1 MHLFEWILALVAGA
15 LVLAAI
21 SRRIGAPYPALLA
34 VGGIA
39 LALTPGAPVIT
50 IDPDLILALFIA
62 PVLLDA
68 AYDTS
73 PRDLKRDWPALT
85 SLAVGVVIATTVAV
99 AFVARRLVPDMPLAV
114 ALALGAIVAPTDAI
128 AATVVLRP
136 LKPPHRLI
144 TLIEGEGLFND
155 ATALIIYR
163 VAVATAVSGA
173 FMPGGVAVAFVTG
186 VIGGVVL
193 GVVLAKIGLALLS
206 RVKDL
211 PTQIIAQFVM
221 TFFVWLIAERIGVS
235 PVLTLVANAIT
246 LARTA
251 PARNS
256 ARQRL
261 PSYAV
266 WEVVVF
272 LLNVLAFSMIG
283 LQLRPY
289 VKDFDVA
296 TNLPDLRF
304 ALAILATC
312 VVVRFAWVAI
322 FVTARQLVNIPG
334 PLAHIETGKLVR
346 QALVI
351 VWSGMRGVITIATA
365 LALPAANAFPYRD
378 LVILSAFTVVIGSLV
393 VQGLTLKPLLLL
405 LDLHDDDPVGRETA
419 MARRRAWQAA
429 IDSLDGDTS
438 DAAEAVRS
446 EYRNQIAANEDEAL
460 ADSLL
465 DSEHAQ
471 LRRQAVSAA
480 RVTILELRRS
490 AEIGDDAFHRL
501 EEELDYIEIS
511 APERD

>member
-1 MHLFEWILALVAGA
+1 MHLFEWILTLAAGA

-39 LALTPGAPVIT
+39 LALTPGVPSIT

-85 SLAVGVVIATTVAV
+85 SLAFGVVIATTAGVAV
-99 AFVARRLVPDMPLAV
+99 VARHLVPDMPWAV
-114 ALALGAIVAPTDAI
+114 AIALGAIVAPTDAI

-155 ATALIIYR
+155 ATALIVYR

-173 FMPGGVAVAFVTG
+173 FVPGSVAIAFATG
-186 VIGGVVL
+186 VIGGIVF

-206 RVKDL
+206 RVSDL
-211 PTQIIAQFVM
+211 PTQIIAQFIM

-235 PVLTLVANAIT
+235 PVLAVVANAIT

-256 ARQRL
+256 ARQRI

-272 LLNVLAFSMIG
+272 LLNALAFSMIG
-283 LQLRPY
+283 MQLRPF

-296 TNLPDLRF
+296 TNMPDLRF

-312 VVVRFAWVAI
+312 IVVRFIWVAI
-322 FVTARQLVNIPG
+322 FVTARQLVKIPG
-334 PLAHIETGKLVR
+334 PLAHIETRKLLR
-346 QALVI
+346 QALVV

-393 VQGLTLKPLLLL
+393 LQGLTLKPLLLL

-419 MARRRAWQAA
+419 IARRRAWQAA

-438 DAAEAVRS
+438 EAAEAVRS
-446 EYRNQIAANEDEAL
+446 EYRNQIEAIEEDDFAE
-460 ADSLL
+460 SLL
-465 DSEHAQ
+465 VSEQAH
-471 LRRQAVSAA
+471 LRRRTVMAA
-480 RVTILELRRS
+480 RTTVLELRRS
-490 AEIGDDAFHRL
+490 GEIGDDAFHRL

-511 APERD
+511 APAKD